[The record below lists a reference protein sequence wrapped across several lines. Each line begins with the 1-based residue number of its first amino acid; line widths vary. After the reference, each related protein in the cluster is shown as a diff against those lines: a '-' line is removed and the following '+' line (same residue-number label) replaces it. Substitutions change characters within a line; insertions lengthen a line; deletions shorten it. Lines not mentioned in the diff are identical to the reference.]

1 MNMILDLFRRAVAKF
16 LPVLDVVLMPFT
28 YIAALWFLALR
39 RGGIDRANVSRKI
52 FLKVGVFPIRDHYY
66 EPVFNSA
73 HIRLRTGERNL
84 PGFKLNIE
92 EQLGLLSLFDYRSE
106 LTALPFDKKAE
117 GQYYYNNP
125 SFFAGDAEFLY
136 SMIRL
141 KKPNRIIEIGSGFS
155 TLMMLEAI
163 KKNKAED
170 RNYDCKVTCV
180 EPYEMPWLEK
190 TGVEVIRKRVQ
201 ELESSLF
208 QTLQSGDFLF
218 IDSSHVIRPDGD
230 VLFEYLEILP
240 VLRDGVIVHIHD
252 IYTPFDY
259 PREYF
264 EKHIIFINEQY
275 LVEAFLSLNDK
286 FKIVAALNYLKHRH
300 FERLVKCCPAL
311 EQQPHQEPRSL
322 WIVKQ

>member
-1 MNMILDLFRRAVAKF
+1 MNLILNLFRRAVAKF
-16 LPVLDVVLMPFT
+16 LPVLDVILMPFT

-66 EPVFNSA
+66 EPVFNAA
-73 HIRLRTGERNL
+73 HIRLRNGERNL
-84 PGFKLNIE
+84 PGLKLNVE
-92 EQLGLLSLFDYRSE
+92 GQLGLLSLFNYRSE
-106 LTALPFDKKAE
+106 LITLPFDKKE
-117 GQYYYNNP
+117 DGQYYYNNP

-141 KKPNRIIEIGSGFS
+141 KKPTKIIEIGSGFS

-163 KKNKAED
+163 KKNKEED
-170 RNYDCKVTCV
+170 GNYNCKMTCV

-201 ELESSLF
+201 ELNPTLF
-208 QTLQSGDFLF
+208 QQLQNGDFLF

-240 VLRDGVIVHIHD
+240 TLHDGVIVHIHD

-286 FKIVAALNYLKHRH
+286 FKIVAALSYLKHKH
-300 FERLVKCCPAL
+300 FEQLVRHCPAL
-311 EQQPHQEPRSL
+311 EQQPQQEPRSL